1 MAKKQTKTIKLVV
14 PGGKAAP
21 GVPLGPVLGG
31 AGVNIGEF
39 IKQFNAETANK
50 NGMLMNVVL
59 TAYDDRSFEYIIKSS
74 PMSALIKAAAG
85 IGKGASKNRTQTAGK
100 LTTEQ
105 VRAIA
110 MEKLPDS
117 NANDVEAAMQMVR
130 GTARSMGVKI
140 ID

>member
-1 MAKKQTKTIKLVV
+1 MAKKQTKIIKLVV
-14 PGGKAAP
+14 AGGKAAP
-21 GVPLGPVLGG
+21 GVPLGPVLGS

-39 IKQFNAETANK
+39 IKQFNAETADK
-50 NGMLMNVVL
+50 GGMLMNVVL
-59 TAYDDRSFEYIIKSS
+59 TVYDDRSFDYILKSS

-85 IGKGASKNRTQTAGK
+85 IGKGASKNRTQTVGK
-100 LTTEQ
+100 LTIDQ
-105 VRAIA
+105 VRSIA

-117 NANDVEAAMQMVR
+117 NANDVEAVMQMVR